1 MSKKLFALSTQ
12 YLKKAMPLMIQ
23 YQIPTTPTNYALWY
37 HYVSDNN
44 SELKKQLD
52 SKIAAHGTCTPSA
65 SEELYQQHIVG
76 NREQELKQLRDDLA
90 TMTNDLS
97 SSLHDTINDAN
108 EFDRMLNRCFN
119 ELSAVDNDG
128 FSVERTLT
136 TVRELVKESH
146 DVRSST
152 RHFKSQLNDAQKE
165 ISQLREALIE
175 TQHDAMYDSLTGL
188 LNRRI
193 FDKEISTFC
202 TNPSLNRHFAVL
214 MIDIDNF
221 KNFNDEFGHQ
231 LGDQVLRAVAK
242 RLSDSCQEG
251 EQAFRY
257 GGEEFV
263 LLLPQ
268 KKFTVARQ
276 NAESIRRAIER
287 LSIRD
292 KRSGQVIDNISV
304 SIGVTEN
311 VQRDTVQALL
321 DRADHQ
327 LYEAKRLGRNRVMP
341 LPR

>member
-12 YLKKAMPLMIQ
+12 YLKKAMPLMIK

-37 HYVSDNN
+37 HYVSDSN
-44 SELKKQLD
+44 SELQKQLD
-52 SKIAAHGTCTPSA
+52 NKIATHGTCTPAA
-65 SEELYQQHIVG
+65 SEELYQKYIVDE
-76 NREQELKQLRDDLA
+76 REQEIKQLSENLNS
-90 TMTNDLS
+90 MTNDLS

-108 EFDRMLNRCFN
+108 EFDRMINKCFN
-119 ELSAVDNDG
+119 ELSAVEEDG
-128 FSVERTLT
+128 FSIERTLT
-136 TVRELVKESH
+136 AVRELVKESH

-152 RHFKSQLNDAQKE
+152 RHFKSQLNEAQSE
-165 ISQLREALIE
+165 IAQLREALIE

-193 FDKEISTFC
+193 CDKELATFC
-202 TNPSLNRHFAVL
+202 SNPSLNRHFSIL
-214 MIDIDNF
+214 IIDIDNF
-221 KNFNDEFGHQ
+221 KSFNDDFGHQ

-242 RLSDSCQEG
+242 RISDSCQEG
-251 EQAFRY
+251 EQAFRF

-263 LLLPQ
+263 VILPN

-276 NAESIRRAIER
+276 NADSIRRAIER

-292 KRSGQVIDNISV
+292 KRSGKLIDSITV

-311 VQRDTVQALL
+311 KNKDASTDLL
-321 DRADHQ
+321 SRADLQ

-341 LPR
+341 MPM